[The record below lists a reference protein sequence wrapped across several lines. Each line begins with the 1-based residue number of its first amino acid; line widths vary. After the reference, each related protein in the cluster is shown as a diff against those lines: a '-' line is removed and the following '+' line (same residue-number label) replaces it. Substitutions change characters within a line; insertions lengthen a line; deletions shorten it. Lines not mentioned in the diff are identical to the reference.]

1 MATVAGDGP
10 FSTFA
15 GVDRTLCI
23 LDGAGIRLRIDDAP
37 ARQID
42 VASEPLSFS
51 GDAAAHS
58 TLIDG
63 AVTDFNVMTRRG
75 RLRHAVTRVRLRAA
89 ERHDLDPDVLAVFCQ
104 QGTVSIDAGDTLA
117 PHDTWLRRRP
127 DAGTCRL
134 SAVAAAT
141 VYLVTISA
149 LS

>member
-15 GVDRTLCI
+15 GIDRTLCI

-37 ARQID
+37 LRQIE
-42 VASEPLSFS
+42 VTSEPLSFS

-75 RLRHAVTRVRLRAA
+75 RLRHAVTRVQLRAA

-104 QGTVSIDAGDTLA
+104 QGTVSIDADDALA
-117 PHDTWLRRRP
+117 PHDTWLRRP
-127 DAGTCRL
+127 FDAGAWNL
-134 SAVAAAT
+134 SAVTAAT
-141 VYLVTISA
+141 VYLVTLSA
-149 LS
+149 LN